1 MKKRR
6 NFIKYNI
13 RIEKNIKI
21 YDKKFLKEFEIASNT
36 IKQKIEETSP
46 STLNMKRMQSIFE
59 LMYNNTFHEKFS
71 SQDLEKI
78 IIVIGI
84 KKNIHEE
91 TAFIILKIKDL
102 INQQEKI
109 SANIDEL

>member
-59 LMYNNTFHEKFS
+59 LMYNNTFHEK
-71 SQDLEKI
+71 
-78 IIVIGI
+78 
-84 KKNIHEE
+84 
-91 TAFIILKIKDL
+91 DL

-109 SANIDEL
+109 SANIDENIELINELKENIIKNNNETMNKNINVFKIK